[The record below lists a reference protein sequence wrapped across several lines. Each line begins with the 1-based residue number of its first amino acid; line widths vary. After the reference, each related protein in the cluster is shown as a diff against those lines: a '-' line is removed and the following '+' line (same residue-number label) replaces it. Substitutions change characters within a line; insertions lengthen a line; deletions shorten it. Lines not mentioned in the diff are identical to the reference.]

1 MTGRLST
8 NDAPGCFL
16 FTNAPFRRTMPYE
29 IFRPRCK
36 RQGQVTVGERDSTS
50 QFQKATPA
58 PPADRRALDAMLPEV
73 YDELRAIA
81 QRYLRREGEGHTL
94 QPTALVHETF
104 LRLVDQRK
112 VDWANRAQLL
122 GIAAEMMRRIL
133 VNYARDRA
141 AAKRGGGRERVTLS
155 AIEDTLRQGDLDMLM
170 LHDALER
177 LEQLDPRK
185 GRIVE
190 LKYFGGLTT
199 DEIGAVVGIS
209 SATVEREW
217 KFARAWLYDAMGGP
231 NQALGK

>member
-1 MTGRLST
+1 VLPSRPSPPTVTQLLAAWNAGDASAAEQLLSLLYT
-8 NDAPGCFL
+8 DL
-16 FTNAPFRRTMPYE
+16 H
-29 IFRPRCK
+29 
-36 RQGQVTVGERDSTS
+36 RQ
-50 QFQKATPA
+50 A
-58 PPADRRALDAMLPEV
+58 
-73 YDELRAIA
+73 AIA
-81 QRYLRREGEGHTL
+81 MRRENVGHTL

-170 LHDALER
+170 LHEALER
-177 LEQLDPRK
+177 LEQLDARK

-199 DEIGAVVGIS
+199 DEIGAVLSIS
-209 SATVEREW
+209 GATVEREW